1 MAKKCF
7 CGGEI
12 VTNGA
17 QILADLLVID
27 DKIAAIG
34 DKSSFSLE
42 HDDEIIDCRGCVLIP
57 GAIDA
62 HCHIQLDTGIF
73 KTPDDWWIGSCEAA
87 RGGITT
93 VVDFVGPEPGEDL
106 RHALDFRLSQSQKS
120 VIDYT
125 YHMTALDAKA
135 ETLQSI
141 RQCPLW
147 GISSLKLYTTYRPN
161 YYLDDAS
168 ILKILEAA
176 SEVGLTTLIHC
187 ENDAIVSA
195 ESARHADESLWRA
208 YPAMRPGIAEV
219 EAAERMIRLA
229 EYAHARLVIAH
240 NSMAETAA
248 AVARGRRRGVQVF
261 NETTPQY
268 MFLCD
273 GDNRNSSEP
282 WRYILQP
289 PLRSLENNSG
299 LQKAVLN
306 GDVDMVIT
314 DHCAYTRDQKIN
326 APTGTPGGLPGL
338 ETLVCLTAAIPGI
351 SWADVVRVLCRNPA
365 KIYGLWPHKGDL
377 LPGFDADIVVLRD
390 EAYRIDESQLTT
402 FAGYSPFDGKD
413 ARGRI
418 CRVFR
423 RGEEIVCD
431 GQIKGVPGSGRFIYA
446 AAFRDSHS

>member
-1 MAKKCF
+1 MTKKCF

-12 VTNGA
+12 VVNGA
-17 QILADLLVID
+17 QIRADLLVID

-34 DKSSFSLE
+34 DKFDL
-42 HDDEIIDCRGCVLIP
+42 DKCDEIVDCTGCILMP
-57 GAIDA
+57 GVIDA

-73 KTPDDWWIGSCEAA
+73 KTLDDWWIGSGEAA
-87 RGGITT
+87 RGGVTT

-120 VIDYT
+120 IIDYT
-125 YHMTALDAKA
+125 YHMTALDANP
-135 ETLQSI
+135 ETLASI
-141 RQCPLW
+141 RQCPQW

-168 ILKILEAA
+168 MLKILETAA
-176 SEVGLTTLIHC
+176 SVGLTTLIHC

-195 ESARHADESLWRA
+195 ESARHTDESLWRA

-240 NSMAETAA
+240 NSMAETAL
-248 AVARGRRRGVQVF
+248 AVDRGRKRGVQVF

-268 MFLCD
+268 LYLSEQ
-273 GDNRNSSEP
+273 NNQNSAEP

-289 PLRSLENNSG
+289 PLRSPENNAG
-299 LQKAVLN
+299 LQNAVLN
-306 GDVDMVIT
+306 GTVDMVIT

-326 APTGTPGGLPGL
+326 APNGTPGGLPGL
-338 ETLVCLTAAIPGI
+338 ETLLCLTAAIPGI
-351 SWADVVRVLCRNPA
+351 SWPDVARVLCRNPA
-365 KIYGLWPHKGDL
+365 KIYGLWPDKGEL

-390 EAYRIDESQLTT
+390 EKYIIDETKLKTY
-402 FAGYSPFDGKD
+402 AGYSPFNGHQ

-418 CRVFR
+418 VRVYR
-423 RGEEIVCD
+423 RGEEIVHD
-431 GQIKGVPGSGRFIYA
+431 GQIKSQPGSGRFVHA
-446 AAFRDSHS
+446 HVRSSA

>member
-12 VTNGA
+12 VVNGT
-17 QILADLLVID
+17 QIRADLLVID

-34 DKSSFSLE
+34 DKFDHNE
-42 HDDEIIDCRGCVLIP
+42 CDEIVDCTGCILMP
-57 GAIDA
+57 GVIDA

-73 KTPDDWWIGSCEAA
+73 KTPDDWWIGSGEAA

-106 RHALDFRLSQSQKS
+106 HHALNFRLSQSKS
-120 VIDYT
+120 SIIDYT
-125 YHMTALDAKA
+125 YHMTALDAKP
-135 ETLQSI
+135 ETLESI
-141 RQCPLW
+141 RKCPSW

-168 ILKILEAA
+168 ILKILEVAA
-176 SEVGLTTLIHC
+176 SVGLTTLIHC
-187 ENDAIVSA
+187 ENDAIVSS

-219 EAAERMIRLA
+219 EAADRMIRLA

-268 MFLCD
+268 MFLSER
-273 GDNRNSSEP
+273 DNQNGPEP

-289 PLRSLENNSG
+289 PLRSPDNNIG
-299 LQKAVLN
+299 LQKAILD

-338 ETLVCLTAAIPGI
+338 ETLLCLTAAVSGI
-351 SWADVVRVLCRNPA
+351 TWPDAARVLCRNPA
-365 KIYGLWPHKGDL
+365 QIYGLWPRKGDL
-377 LPGFDADIVVLRD
+377 LPGFDADIVILRD
-390 EAYRIDESQLTT
+390 ETYTLDETKLTT
-402 FAGYSPFDGKD
+402 FAGYSPFNGHT
-413 ARGRI
+413 ARGRLV
-418 CRVFR
+418 RVYR
-423 RGEEIVCD
+423 RGEEIVRD
-431 GQIKGVPGSGRFIYA
+431 GQILSQPESGQFIHA
-446 AAFRDSHS
+446 HVAL